1 MSNAEEWTAE
11 ESWEDLEER
20 FPATPQSSCW
30 RNKERRFLKHRRGV
44 VMPRS
49 DHHRVR
55 ESYLDITQGL
65 FQDEQV
71 WTDAGG
77 YCDPSP
83 SGPVV
88 IGMEELMAISE
99 RKRARPKL
107 TDRRIQVTGRRMEK
121 WDSDH
126 RSSSIPEAPKE
137 VESSSASARDF
148 GSNRDTRSNLHDAPS
163 QAEERGSSRVRA
175 EEEFYQHLWVCPARI
190 GTRVRDNSPTLV
202 WIRKELVDQ
211 WKFTEGDCYPL
222 LDGDRAL

>member
-1 MSNAEEWTAE
+1 
-11 ESWEDLEER
+11 
-20 FPATPQSSCW
+20 
-30 RNKERRFLKHRRGV
+30 
-44 VMPRS
+44 
-49 DHHRVR
+49 
-55 ESYLDITQGL
+55 
-65 FQDEQV
+65 
-71 WTDAGG
+71 
-77 YCDPSP
+77 
-83 SGPVV
+83 
-88 IGMEELMAISE
+88 MEELMAISE

-107 TDRRIQVTGRRMEK
+107 TDRRIQVTGRRMEKFAPPVWKSRKK